1 MGHRTHPRTRT
12 YLRTTRDCLQT
23 SNGETTTVK
32 RGDIV
37 LVDLEPVKG
46 SETGKIRPCVIIQND
61 IGNKFSSTTIVA
73 IVTSQKEISKE
84 YPTDVWV
91 EKNKGGLNL
100 DSIIQGDQIRTISK
114 ERIVKKLE
122 HFEDGV
128 MNKANKA
135 LKISLGL

>member
-1 MGHRTHPRTRT
+1 M
-12 YLRTTRDCLQT
+12 DI
-23 SNGETTTVK
+23 K

-46 SETGKIRPCVIIQND
+46 SKTGKIRPCVIIQND

-73 IVTSQKEISKE
+73 IVTGQKEISKE

-114 ERIVKKLE
+114 ERIVKKLG
-122 HFEDGV
+122 HFEDEV